1 MTHDR
6 LHESGRVK
14 FGIKSII
21 LTKAISILFT
31 AVLLFA
37 QSILFSQSTTTL
49 HIGDPTVTTE
59 AWSDSAPSLDIP
71 LVAKKWT
78 DTVLLFSAND
88 VRITAQ
94 YQLRAFESNISQH
107 KDTGV
112 QMKIRYTCDHLG
124 AKEYEN
130 VTRIFYL
137 NDDRTFSEKQDFV
150 FDFDLQ
156 NKTVEFTYSGSLP
169 K

>member
-1 MTHDR
+1 MFSWGA
-6 LHESGRVK
+6 LH
-14 FGIKSII
+14 
-21 LTKAISILFT
+21 
-31 AVLLFA
+31 A
-37 QSILFSQSTTTL
+37 QNTTTL
-49 HIGDPTVTTE
+49 HIGDPTVKTADWNET
-59 AWSDSAPSLDIP
+59 SPSLDIP
-71 LVAKKWT
+71 LVARKWT
-78 DTVLLFSAND
+78 DTVLLFSAKD

-112 QMKIRYTCDHLG
+112 QMKIRYVCDHMG
-124 AKEYEN
+124 KKEHEN

-137 NDDRTFSEKQDFV
+137 NDDRTFTEKQDFV
-150 FDFDLQ
+150 FDFELY